1 MKKFGKIAAVGA
13 IVLVIGATSVTA
25 LAASGYS
32 TPADIVAG
40 LTGKTA
46 EDVIAERA
54 DTGKTYGTIADEA
67 GVLDEFEDQMLESKE
82 AILEERVADGT
93 MTQERADAIITAM
106 EENQANCDGSGTGG
120 IGAGLGAGFG
130 MNGNQANCDG
140 SGTGGIGAG
149 LGTGFGMNGQADCD
163 GTGTGGLG
171 SGTGTRF
178 GGMGGNGGSGRGGL
192 GCGI

>member
-54 DTGKTYGTIADEA
+54 DTGKTYGTIAGEA

-82 AILEERVADGT
+82 AILEERVAAGT

-120 IGAGLGAGFG
+120 IGAGLGA
-130 MNGNQANCDG
+130 
-140 SGTGGIGAG
+140 
-149 LGTGFGMNGQADCD
+149 GFGMNGQADCD